1 MNFIYSLTWGSAALH
16 PRLYAVARYR
26 GLVEGPSLYKTFI
39 LAVVLHPALNGAR
52 ACIFDAGGTLV
63 HPDWPR
69 LSRIA
74 EEVSGRSFKSGEM
87 VRAFGEML
95 RAVALEMHGEGFML
109 PEEMKRPH
117 WTFRR
122 MYVALGLDEATSGGV
137 VERIAASHL
146 ERHVWCG
153 LDPEAPRVL
162 DELKR
167 QGLILAVI
175 SNTEDG
181 RLIDSLDAAG
191 LSDRFDLLI
200 DSHVVGLRKPD
211 AAIFRLALERLELE
225 AHEAAYVG
233 DSYAHDALA
242 ARAIGLCGI
251 LLDPLDLHP
260 ESVCPRIKS
269 LKNLCWNGARL

>member
-1 MNFIYSLTWGSAALH
+1 MSDM
-16 PRLYAVARYR
+16 
-26 GLVEGPSLYKTFI
+26 
-39 LAVVLHPALNGAR
+39 LHPALRGAR

-74 EEVSGRSFKSGEM
+74 ADISGRSFDASEM
-87 VRAFGEML
+87 RRAFGEML
-95 RAVALEMHGEGFML
+95 REVGIEMQREGFVL

-117 WTFRR
+117 WVFRR
-122 MYVALGLDEATSGGV
+122 MYKALGVEEAACV
-137 VERIAASHL
+137 DVIDRIADSHL

-153 LDPEAPRVL
+153 IDAEVPRLL

-167 QGLILAVI
+167 HGLLVAVI

-181 RLIDSLDAAG
+181 RLIDSLNASGIAD
-191 LSDRFDLLI
+191 SFDLLL

-211 AAIFRLALERLELE
+211 PEIFRLALERLGLE

-233 DSYAHDALA
+233 DSYVYDAMA
-242 ARAIGLCGI
+242 ARAVGLRGI
-251 LLDPLDLHP
+251 LLDPLNLHP
-260 ESVCPRIKS
+260 ESVCPRIES
-269 LKNLCWNGARL
+269 LGELCSTGTI